1 MAALKVPGVLLATL
15 FAIAC
20 GAFSTAAA
28 GVQQRRRLLLL
39 HPLAATRP
47 LGCSLMCGADGEE
60 RPVPVECRAWCR
72 RRVNRSLPSEKET
85 VAYTGTQ
92 ACEPWTC
99 GGGGGG
105 DGGGRVAPCREAPG
119 RPVDVRVAPVDVRK
133 LVDIASDA
141 LVLTWRPN
149 PSGVEALR
157 GYQVNLQGLRG
168 DFGYSKCEQILLDN
182 PLTAADV
189 DKEFVYDGF
198 DYLQFGAD
206 YYITVDPVPFPASGE
221 REFAAVEF
229 TARSCEEVVGKG
241 NNECMY
247 DWFPKTVNVTQ
258 QGTDVNVTF
267 DLAPPSFGVE
277 SYVVYAGVRPEACAA
292 PAPPLGAALL
302 ACSPVSEN
310 KTAVRVPKDKNFT
323 YGWVSLRNLQPGA
336 TYVIEV
342 SLNSVDAQRKRAI
355 FTVTHVSAPSP
366 WSGPLRAIAITV
378 PIVAAAAVATFLTL
392 VCRSNTQGETPPPP
406 PRAGHH
412 AEGGYH
418 EFTDDE
424 SSEVCSQFV
433 GAVGERSRPK
443 IFLCYSGR
451 DGQKHTSAVLH
462 LARFLQ
468 ECAGC
473 RVSVD
478 LWEQLII
485 SAEGKLDWLDRQ
497 INESDFILVVCSKG
511 LKFFVDKRRRHRGA
525 GGAHAG
531 RGARRRSGQGLADLF
546 IAAVPMIAEHLRR
559 HRAPAGGADGER
571 AGAGDRVLG
580 VYFDYSSEQDAPAVL
595 ELPGTKFRLPEALPQ
610 LVERLHA
617 GRDGETAAAEVT
629 AAAPQQRQLDAEG
642 LLRSAAAG
650 RALADA
656 VADVHSYIRQTP
668 DWFQRQCTPPRA
680 PGHVDATRPP
690 PSSAASER
698 EEEGAG
704 PAGAIG
710 WSHRRRG
717 RDGMERISAER
728 GCVQA
733 PRAACGRATRGYGYG
748 RAAARSGG
756 GSAASRDLGACGGGG
771 TPSVVVGGGGCRAR
785 AGGLLSVPVIR
796 HAPRAEERDEDDD
809 DEGSDAGA
817 KGRHAGPGSAEARG
831 GEAALASPLLP
842 PRRDACGSPDRQALR
857 LLRDSGIY
865 EAPPSLTRG
874 ASLPSLAQGP
884 SLPSL
889 QHESALPLLAPEPGE
904 TDSTTGSISSSSG
917 LGEEDPPIPKLLKQ
931 QQHQQPLK
939 GAASEWEKLRLDM
952 SAPSLSIAQQS

>member
-1 MAALKVPGVLLATL
+1 MAALKVPVVLLATL
-15 FAIAC
+15 FALAC
-20 GAFSTAAA
+20 GAFSSAAA
-28 GVQQRRRLLLL
+28 GVQQQRRRL
-39 HPLAATRP
+39 PLAPTRR
-47 LGCSLMCGADGEE
+47 LGCSLICGADGEE
-60 RPVPVECRAWCR
+60 RSVPVECRAWCR

-85 VAYTGTQ
+85 IAYTGTQ

-99 GGGGGG
+99 DGGGGG
-105 DGGGRVAPCREAPG
+105 DGGGHVAPCREAPG

-168 DFGYSKCEQILLDN
+168 DFGYSKCEQILLEN

-292 PAPPLGAALL
+292 PSPPLGAALL

-355 FTVTHVSAPSP
+355 FTVTHVSPPSP

-392 VCRSNTQGETPPPP
+392 VCRSNTQ
-406 PRAGHH
+406 

-462 LARFLQ
+462 LAHFLQ

-485 SAEGKLDWLDRQ
+485 SAEGKLDWLGRQ

-559 HRAPAGGADGER
+559 QRAPAGGADGER

-595 ELPGTKFRLPEALPQ
+595 ELPGAKFRLPEALPQ

-617 GRDGETAAAEVT
+617 GRDGEAAA
-629 AAAPQQRQLDAEG
+629 AATPQERRRRLDAEG

-690 PSSAASER
+690 PPPSSAASER
-698 EEEGAG
+698 EEEGAA
-704 PAGAIG
+704 AGAVG

-717 RDGMERISAER
+717 RDGMERISSER

-733 PRAACGRATRGYGYG
+733 PRAACGRATRGYGSG

-756 GSAASRDLGACGGGG
+756 GACGGGG
-771 TPSVVVGGGGCRAR
+771 TTSVVVGGGGGCRAR

-796 HAPRAEERDEDDD
+796 HAPRAEDRDEDDD
-809 DEGSDAGA
+809 GSDAGA
-817 KGRHAGPGSAEARG
+817 KERHAGLGSAEARG
-831 GEAALASPLLP
+831 GEAALASLLLL

-884 SLPSL
+884 SLPPLPPLPPL
-889 QHESALPLLAPEPGE
+889 QHESALPLLTPEPGE

-917 LGEEDPPIPKLLKQ
+917 LGEEDPPIPRLLKQ
-931 QQHQQPLK
+931 QQQPPPLK
-939 GAASEWEKLRLDM
+939 GSASEWEKLRLDM